1 MKKEFPYKP
10 YKPSCPSVGWSVGRT
25 FGFETQLAVISE
37 KRTKR
42 KTKMYR
48 FARSLL
54 NLDGVWVEL
63 QGAGDEEGGPA
74 VAEDDGEA
82 AEKRRVGH
90 LTYIALV
97 HQGNS

>member
-1 MKKEFPYKP
+1 
-10 YKPSCPSVGWSVGRT
+10 
-25 FGFETQLAVISE
+25 
-37 KRTKR
+37 
-42 KTKMYR
+42 MYR